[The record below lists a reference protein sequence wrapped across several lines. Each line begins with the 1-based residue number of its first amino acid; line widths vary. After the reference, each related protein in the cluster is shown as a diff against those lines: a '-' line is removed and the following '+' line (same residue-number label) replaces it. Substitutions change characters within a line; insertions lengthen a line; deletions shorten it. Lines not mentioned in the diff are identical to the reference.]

1 MKVLCEVDVCKSEII
16 EVISSTLRYVQVAK
30 QWNVSESFNMN
41 IMHMMKISLTS
52 NYLAFFW
59 RNKLPQAF
67 NKKNVKTLVFIKN
80 SMLM

>member
-1 MKVLCEVDVCKSEII
+1 MLCEVDVCKSEII

-52 NYLAFFW
+52 NYLAFF
-59 RNKLPQAF
+59 
-67 NKKNVKTLVFIKN
+67 
-80 SMLM
+80 

>member
-1 MKVLCEVDVCKSEII
+1 
-16 EVISSTLRYVQVAK
+16 
-30 QWNVSESFNMN
+30 MN